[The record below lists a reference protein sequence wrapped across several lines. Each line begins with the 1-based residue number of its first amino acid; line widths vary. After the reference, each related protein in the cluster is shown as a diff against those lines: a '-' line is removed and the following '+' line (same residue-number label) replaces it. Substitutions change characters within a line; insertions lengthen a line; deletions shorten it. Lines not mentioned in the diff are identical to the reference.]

1 MNRSSK
7 LTGYFD
13 KTLQPRKRKG
23 RRQFRMSIFAQTSQT
38 LFDKVEIVPVRPAIY
53 ADFRAR
59 VNTARPGKRAHW

>member
-1 MNRSSK
+1 
-7 LTGYFD
+7 
-13 KTLQPRKRKG
+13 
-23 RRQFRMSIFAQTSQT
+23 MSIFAQTSQT